1 MSCDLNIAVDAFTTL
16 FASLRFA
23 ISRGGGLVSAVIPPF
38 GRRAGATLSI
48 STRVLSL
55 RRQLLES
62 IHMFLIFR
70 SIKLVVGE
78 HVSICAAA

>member
-1 MSCDLNIAVDAFTTL
+1 
-16 FASLRFA
+16 
-23 ISRGGGLVSAVIPPF
+23 
-38 GRRAGATLSI
+38 
-48 STRVLSL
+48 LSL